1 VLMLSRPSVARS
13 IMLQVWKEINAGR
26 LPALPRV
33 VYPINT
39 LPEALQFMSEGVH
52 IGKILISMDSSTAAL
67 TPTTLPPPAP
77 HIVCGLWDPASL
89 SMAFALRASQKGRVI
104 LVAVPGASDSDEQ
117 AANSLQGAP
126 GYAFIEIIHCEEIVK
141 LQAYIKA
148 LEPADTILH
157 VASGVTGLLET
168 HWKVAQHLHDAVL
181 SMTQPPARFVTLVPA
196 LGGPLSCLA
205 HGCEHRVALDS
216 AGLQAKLH
224 MLAAT
229 RRCFG
234 LAHSCCICVVAPKL
248 VEPDSGWKS
257 SSATE
262 EAQLLRCGVRRVTI
276 ADFCEKI
283 MCLGDSVESTSFTV
297 MADSGAV
304 LQSSV
309 EPICMPLLHN
319 GVFVSSSS
327 SLRQQLLDCIVA
339 FIAGNTDVAE
349 AEVGLSNDLQQFGL
363 DSLSLIALSTQLRGL
378 APQVSVLDIMESSS
392 IAQLVA
398 NLSGEPLPEESSKAT
413 LLDSP
418 LTHPPDGAAML
429 GPSRPQRRA
438 LRILALHGF
447 RTSDDLMEMQMAS
460 VKEACRAMQL
470 MVEVTYL
477 RAPQAASGP
486 GDAGLPPE
494 LPLWEWYGECGED
507 SPRDYLAAWKGPRYD
522 GLEASLQ
529 MVENHLQE
537 HGPYDGIC
545 GFSQGAAVATAV
557 LARGTCQDLSLPRF
571 ALLFSG
577 IALPSHK
584 CIPVCKLAM
593 PCLQVYDPRE
603 DYAFECHLLHSG
615 FEQNTVIQHP
625 EGHLIPSD
633 SRVCGEI
640 ATFVLSLYAAES

>member
-1 VLMLSRPSVARS
+1 
-13 IMLQVWKEINAGR
+13 
-26 LPALPRV
+26 
-33 VYPINT
+33 
-39 LPEALQFMSEGVH
+39 
-52 IGKILISMDSSTAAL
+52 
-67 TPTTLPPPAP
+67 
-77 HIVCGLWDPASL
+77 
-89 SMAFALRASQKGRVI
+89 
-104 LVAVPGASDSDEQ
+104 
-117 AANSLQGAP
+117 
-126 GYAFIEIIHCEEIVK
+126 
-141 LQAYIKA
+141 
-148 LEPADTILH
+148 
-157 VASGVTGLLET
+157 
-168 HWKVAQHLHDAVL
+168 
-181 SMTQPPARFVTLVPA
+181 
-196 LGGPLSCLA
+196 
-205 HGCEHRVALDS
+205 
-216 AGLQAKLH
+216 
-224 MLAAT
+224 
-229 RRCFG
+229 
-234 LAHSCCICVVAPKL
+234 
-248 VEPDSGWKS
+248 
-257 SSATE
+257 
-262 EAQLLRCGVRRVTI
+262 
-276 ADFCEKI
+276 
-283 MCLGDSVESTSFTV
+283 
-297 MADSGAV
+297 
-304 LQSSV
+304 
-309 EPICMPLLHN
+309 
-319 GVFVSSSS
+319 
-327 SLRQQLLDCIVA
+327 
-339 FIAGNTDVAE
+339 
-349 AEVGLSNDLQQFGL
+349 
-363 DSLSLIALSTQLRGL
+363 
-378 APQVSVLDIMESSS
+378 
-392 IAQLVA
+392 
-398 NLSGEPLPEESSKAT
+398 
-413 LLDSP
+413 
-418 LTHPPDGAAML
+418 
-429 GPSRPQRRA
+429 
-438 LRILALHGF
+438 
-447 RTSDDLMEMQMAS
+447 MQMAS